1 MPLSPLSNKRSIACK
16 QHTEFSEEH
25 DKGLKIH
32 FSPLDRQTMSRNG
45 RPDTGVVHYDLPS
58 PYIPHACGLL
68 HLPRFIAK
76 AKKAV
81 KNELGKSYQRN
92 YKKGFDRFL
101 CLHLGIDPDDI
112 EQIVR
117 DAANDEEID
126 ARLKKVLPDDLQV
139 AKWNREIVQKGMS
152 EMGRQ
157 ALADTKKK
165 MEIEERRDLLSFADM
180 IEFDEE
186 RIP

>member
-1 MPLSPLSNKRSIACK
+1 
-16 QHTEFSEEH
+16 
-25 DKGLKIH
+25 
-32 FSPLDRQTMSRNG
+32 MSRNG
-45 RPDTGVVHYDLPS
+45 RPDTGEIHYDLPS

-81 KNELGKSYQRN
+81 KGELGKSYQRN

-101 CLHLGIDPDDI
+101 CLHLGIDPDAV
-112 EQIVR
+112 EEIVR
-117 DAANDEEID
+117 SSQDDSEID
-126 ARLKKVLPDDLQV
+126 RRLADIFPDDLKV
-139 AKWNREIVQKGMS
+139 AKWNRELTQKGLS
-152 EMGRQ
+152 EMGRD
-157 ALADTKKK
+157 ALESAKRK
-165 MEIEERRDLLSFADM
+165 MGISERYDLVSFADM

>member
-1 MPLSPLSNKRSIACK
+1 
-16 QHTEFSEEH
+16 
-25 DKGLKIH
+25 
-32 FSPLDRQTMSRNG
+32 MS

-68 HLPRFIAK
+68 HLPRFLAK

-81 KNELGKSYQRN
+81 KGELGKSYQRN

-101 CLHLGIDPDDI
+101 CLHIGVDPDEI
-112 EQIVR
+112 ETIVR
-117 DAANDEEID
+117 ESADDAEIEK
-126 ARLKKVLPDDLQV
+126 RLAAILPEDLKV
-139 AKWNREIVQKGMS
+139 AKWNREVVQKGLS
-152 EMGRQ
+152 PMGRE
-157 ALADTKKK
+157 ALDAAKAK
-165 MEIEERRDLLSFADM
+165 MGIEDRDDLMTFADM

>member
-1 MPLSPLSNKRSIACK
+1 
-16 QHTEFSEEH
+16 
-25 DKGLKIH
+25 
-32 FSPLDRQTMSRNG
+32 MSRNG

-81 KNELGKSYQRN
+81 KGELGESYQRN

-101 CLHLGIDPDDI
+101 CLHLGIDPD
-112 EQIVR
+112 EVERIVR
-117 DAANDEEID
+117 NAANDDEID
-126 ARLKKVLPDDLQV
+126 RLLMNILPDDLRV
-139 AKWNREIVQKGMS
+139 AKWNRELVQKGMS

-157 ALADTKKK
+157 ALEDAKRK
-165 MEIEERRDLLSFADM
+165 MKIEDRDDLISFADM

>member
-1 MPLSPLSNKRSIACK
+1 
-16 QHTEFSEEH
+16 
-25 DKGLKIH
+25 
-32 FSPLDRQTMSRNG
+32 MS

-81 KNELGKSYQRN
+81 KGELGKSYQRN

-101 CLHLGIDPDDI
+101 CLHLEIDPD
-112 EQIVR
+112 EVETIVR
-117 DAANDEEID
+117 ESADDAEID
-126 ARLKKVLPDDLQV
+126 RRLAEILPQDLKI
-139 AKWNREIVQKGMS
+139 AKWNREVVQKGLS
-152 EMGRQ
+152 PMGRE
-157 ALADTKKK
+157 ALDTAKKK
-165 MEIEERRDLLSFADM
+165 MGIEERVDLMTFADM

>member
-1 MPLSPLSNKRSIACK
+1 
-16 QHTEFSEEH
+16 
-25 DKGLKIH
+25 
-32 FSPLDRQTMSRNG
+32 MS
-45 RPDTGVVHYDLPS
+45 RPDTGVVHHDLPS

-81 KNELGKSYQRN
+81 AGELGKSYQRN

-101 CLHLGIDPDDI
+101 CIHLGIDPDDI
-112 EQIVR
+112 ETIVR
-117 DAANDEEID
+117 ESEDDTEIER
-126 ARLKKVLPDDLQV
+126 RLAEILPEDLKV
-139 AKWNREIVQKGMS
+139 AKWNREVVQKGLS
-152 EMGRQ
+152 PMGQEALDQ
-157 ALADTKKK
+157 AKRK
-165 MEIEERRDLLSFADM
+165 MGIGDRVDLLTFADM

>member
-1 MPLSPLSNKRSIACK
+1 
-16 QHTEFSEEH
+16 
-25 DKGLKIH
+25 
-32 FSPLDRQTMSRNG
+32 MS

-58 PYIPHACGLL
+58 PYIPHPCGLL

-81 KNELGKSYQRN
+81 KGELGKSYQRN

-101 CLHLGIDPDDI
+101 CLHLGIDPDDV
-112 EQIVR
+112 ENIVR
-117 DAANDEEID
+117 ESADDEEIER
-126 ARLKKVLPDDLQV
+126 RLAAILPEDLKV
-139 AKWNREIVQKGMS
+139 AKWNREVVQKGLS
-152 EMGRQ
+152 PMGRE
-157 ALADTKKK
+157 ALDAAKKK
-165 MEIEERRDLLSFADM
+165 MGIEDREDLMTFADM

>member
-1 MPLSPLSNKRSIACK
+1 M
-16 QHTEFSEEH
+16 T
-25 DKGLKIH
+25 
-32 FSPLDRQTMSRNG
+32 
-45 RPDTGVVHYDLPS
+45 RPDTGEVHHDLPS

-68 HLPRFIAK
+68 HLPRFLAK
-76 AKKAV
+76 AKKSV
-81 KNELGKSYQRN
+81 RGELGKSYQRN

-101 CLHLGIDPDDI
+101 CLHLGIEPDHV

-117 DAANDEEID
+117 ESQTDAEID
-126 ARLKKVLPDDLQV
+126 QRLQAILPADLQV
-139 AKWNREIVQKGMS
+139 AKWNRELVQKGMS

-157 ALADTKKK
+157 ALADAKRK
-165 MEIEERRDLLSFADM
+165 MGIEDRADLLSFADM

>member
-1 MPLSPLSNKRSIACK
+1 
-16 QHTEFSEEH
+16 
-25 DKGLKIH
+25 
-32 FSPLDRQTMSRNG
+32 MSRAG

-81 KNELGKSYQRN
+81 KGELGASYQRN

-101 CLHLGIDPDDI
+101 CLHLGIDPDQL
-112 EQIVR
+112 EEIVR
-117 DAANDEEID
+117 GSANDEEIED
-126 ARLKKVLPDDLQV
+126 RLQEILPEDLRV

-152 EMGRQ
+152 AMGRQ
-157 ALADTKKK
+157 ALADAKRK
-165 MEIEERRDLLSFADM
+165 MNIEDRDDLLSFADM

>member
-1 MPLSPLSNKRSIACK
+1 
-16 QHTEFSEEH
+16 
-25 DKGLKIH
+25 
-32 FSPLDRQTMSRNG
+32 MS

-81 KNELGKSYQRN
+81 KGELGKSYQRN

-101 CLHLGIDPDDI
+101 CLHLGLDPD
-112 EQIVR
+112 EVEAIVR
-117 DAANDEEID
+117 NATDDTEID
-126 ARLKKVLPDDLQV
+126 HKLAEILPEDLQV
-139 AKWNREIVQKGMS
+139 AKWNREVVQKGLS
-152 EMGRQ
+152 PMGRDALDQ
-157 ALADTKKK
+157 AKRK
-165 MEIEERRDLLSFADM
+165 MGIEEREDLMTFADM